1 MIEPHPGKL
10 LRLPE
15 VLSMTGIGS
24 KTDLYRRIRNGAFPA
39 SRRLSHRV
47 AVWSETEIK
56 AWISRMW
63 AVAEQNCGRSRAT
76 YVAECE
82 SQAR

>member
-1 MIEPHPGKL
+1 MVEPHPGRL

-47 AVWSETEIK
+47 AIWSESEVSEWIGQAWQK
-56 AWISRMW
+56 A
-63 AVAEQNCGRSRAT
+63 NKP
-76 YVAECE
+76 
-82 SQAR
+82 